1 MAKPEQSTGR
11 GTAALGADCRPG
23 EGCKAMIVGM
33 TVAVKTLEDNGDAE
47 QKESSMPLTLI
58 VKLQTLGIVRHGAT
72 PLVPALRR

>member
-1 MAKPEQSTGR
+1 
-11 GTAALGADCRPG
+11 
-23 EGCKAMIVGM
+23 MIVGM